1 MSEPEICEA
10 STADILDIAVRG
22 EADRW
27 KIAVWPGLVDILA
40 SDADVVKTTTAA
52 VLWQPLVS
60 VSATDHSLIVETSR
74 NVFRL
79 ASGDR
84 TFVIREVDVR

>member
-1 MSEPEICEA
+1 MSEICEA
-10 STADILDIAVRG
+10 STADLLDIAVRG
-22 EADRW
+22 EASRW
-27 KIAVWPGLVDILA
+27 KIAVWLGLVDILA

-79 ASGDR
+79 SPGHR
-84 TFVIREVDVR
+84 TFVIREA